1 MGKVDVIFKKEDIDP
16 ASMKGK
22 VAVVF
27 DVLFATS
34 TITAA
39 LAEGAK
45 GVYPVLDHVHAREK
59 AKSLKEPYILAGEDH
74 GKLIEGFH
82 PPLRTYLKSVIQDQ
96 QVILSTTNGTVALQ
110 RSSQADALYAC
121 SLLNNK
127 AMADHLNEIHDGA
140 TLTLVCSGSSR
151 HYTLED
157 FFGAGSLIHYLVEGG
172 HWTLSDGA
180 QTALLFY
187 NGNNEPVA
195 DLLSKAKI
203 GRLLIGAGMD
213 PSEVAFVSQEGIWKT
228 IPFYDRAEGKIKE
241 WKHELS

>member
-1 MGKVDVIFKKEDIDP
+1 
-16 ASMKGK
+16 MK
-22 VAVVF
+22 
-27 DVLFATS
+27 
-34 TITAA
+34 
-39 LAEGAK
+39 
-45 GVYPVLDHVHAREK
+45 H
-59 AKSLKEPYILAGEDH
+59 PYILAGEDH

-96 QVILSTTNGTVALQ
+96 HVILSTTNGTVALQ

-127 AMADHLNEIHDGA
+127 AMANHLNGTHAGE

-157 FFGAGSLIHYLVEGG
+157 FFGAGSLIHYLLEGDR
-172 HWTLSDGA
+172 WELSDGA

-187 NGNNEPVA
+187 NGNKLPIS

-213 PSEVAFVSQEGIWKT
+213 PQEIAFVSQEGLWET